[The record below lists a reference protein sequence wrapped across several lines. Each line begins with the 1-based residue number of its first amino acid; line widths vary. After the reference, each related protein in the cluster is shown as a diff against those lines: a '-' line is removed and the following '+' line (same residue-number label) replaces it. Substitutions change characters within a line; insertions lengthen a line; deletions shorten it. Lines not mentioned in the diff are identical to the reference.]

1 MSDTQGKELSSLDF
15 GAMIGGPLN
24 AIVKA
29 QAQAALTTVTF
40 IKQVGFKH
48 KKDNSGVDTDE
59 ITDVINVDFKYKKQI
74 PGGGTGT
81 QEATLSVPIL
91 TLLPIPFIQ
100 VEEATIR
107 FSAKLLSVTYSELLS
122 NKTAGG
128 TVTAKT
134 GGMFSW
140 YGSAQ
145 ISANYASKSIQRSG
159 AETKDSYGLDVYVKV
174 SQAEMPAGMDK
185 MLSILEALIEEETG
199 TGKKPEVGTKSV
211 TGDDVKKA
219 VDKLPPAD
227 KTPLS

>member
-40 IKQVGFKH
+40 IKQVGFKL
-48 KKDNSGVDTDE
+48 KKDSGDDIDD
-59 ITDVINVDFKYKKQI
+59 ITEVINVEFKYKKPT

-107 FSAKLLSVTYSELLS
+107 FSAKLLSVTYNELLS

-128 TVTAKT
+128 TITAKT

-185 MLSILEALIEEETG
+185 MLSILEALIEEKTV
-199 TGKKPEVGTKSV
+199 TKKPEVGTKSV